1 MLLKPFDISVFC
13 TIIVKFKNWWNFSGI
28 MEKAYTLWFTGLHG
42 SGKSTI
48 ASRMLEKLRGK
59 NIKAI
64 LLDGDELRKVL
75 SSDLRYTL
83 KERNEHMRRAA
94 EYCRQLSSKG
104 ILTIACVASPT
115 EESRSYAKQIIKKFF
130 LVYVRCPLKI
140 CEERDVKGHYKKARE
155 KQAGFENFVGVS
167 LNFEEP
173 KNPDII
179 LDTDKESIEGSVNKL
194 LEKLKERSITSL

>member
-1 MLLKPFDISVFC
+1 MGK
-13 TIIVKFKNWWNFSGI
+13 T
-28 MEKAYTLWFTGLHG
+28 YTLWFTGLHG

-48 ASRMLEKLRGK
+48 ASGILEKLREK
-59 NIKAI
+59 NTKAV
-64 LLDGDELRKVL
+64 LLDGDELRKVV
-75 SSDLRYTL
+75 SYDLRYTL
-83 KERNEHMRRAA
+83 NERNEHMRRVA

-104 ILTIACVASPT
+104 TLTIACVASPT
-115 EESRSYAKQIIKKFF
+115 EESRSYAKRIIKNFF

-173 KNPDII
+173 KNSDII
-179 LDTDKESIEGSVNKL
+179 LDTDKESVEESVNKL
-194 LEKLKERSITSL
+194 LEKLKERSIISL